1 MAGKLLLQKFQ
12 HDEPSWRKELSEEK
26 QQKWFEWMQGL
37 YQLEDLCVARWYG
50 FPAETVVTL
59 HVFSDA
65 SDEGYGA
72 VAYFATSGHPTAFV
86 AGKSKVINPK
96 KRPTTPRS
104 ELQGLLISTR
114 LAGTILQEVSEV
126 MKIGNVVVW
135 VDSMVVY
142 HWV

>member
-37 YQLEDLCVARWYG
+37 SQLEDLCFARWYG

-65 SDEGYGA
+65 SDDGYGA
-72 VAYFATSGHPTAFV
+72 VA
-86 AGKSKVINPK
+86 
-96 KRPTTPRS
+96 
-104 ELQGLLISTR
+104 
-114 LAGTILQEVSEV
+114 
-126 MKIGNVVVW
+126 
-135 VDSMVVY
+135 
-142 HWV
+142 